1 MLPSAY
7 GLGAWNRTTD
17 LLRVTQVFCQLN
29 YAKMKWSERVESN
42 HQPHRYQ
49 RCALAVELRSDGAAD
64 RNRTDM
70 PILRGSESPINVL
83 RQDGRPRGSRT
94 PAYCFGDSSATVTLS
109 THLVGVVRIELTRYP
124 VPETGDQPLVHTP
137 M

>member
-49 RCALAVELRSDGAAD
+49 RCALAVELRSGVLTT
-64 RNRTDM
+64 NF
-70 PILRGSESPINVL
+70 ILLITIDANEFLHV
-83 RQDGRPRGSRT
+83 
-94 PAYCFGDSSATVTLS
+94 FW
-109 THLVGVVRIELTRYP
+109 
-124 VPETGDQPLVHTP
+124 
-137 M
+137 